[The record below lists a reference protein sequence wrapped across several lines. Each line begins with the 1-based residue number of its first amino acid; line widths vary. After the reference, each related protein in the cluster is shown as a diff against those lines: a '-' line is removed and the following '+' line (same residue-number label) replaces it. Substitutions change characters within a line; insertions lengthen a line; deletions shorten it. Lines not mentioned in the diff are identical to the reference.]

1 MLAGSAETTVKYLSL
16 KNLLASELFNLLIDA
31 INALL
36 YKFKSVS
43 PSNESPIKRYLVLPV
58 ELGLPIT

>member
-1 MLAGSAETTVKYLSL
+1 MIEDTCESLGSKFNNKYFFISVITIGTLYNITV
-16 KNLLASELFNLLIDA
+16 
-31 INALL
+31 